1 MNFNIVICI
10 FINKGMLAIVVTM
23 LLSCL
28 FESKEFGWKSL
39 GFVIWGV
46 LVLWELIGVWVGR
59 NLGFEDGGESW
70 IRCRP
75 IAAFPV
81 ATNRPI
87 GGVGAFVQ
95 KLGAASG
102 WRRPQQPLLL
112 DPPPNRASDLV
123 SSLLLRRSQFH
134 QTPMPTL

>member
-59 NLGFEDGGESW
+59 NLGFVIWGFGVVEVGREILNLGIVFVGGILKMMGNCGS
-70 IRCRP
+70 
-75 IAAFPV
+75 
-81 ATNRPI
+81 
-87 GGVGAFVQ
+87 GVV
-95 KLGAASG
+95 
-102 WRRPQQPLLL
+102 
-112 DPPPNRASDLV
+112 
-123 SSLLLRRSQFH
+123 
-134 QTPMPTL
+134 